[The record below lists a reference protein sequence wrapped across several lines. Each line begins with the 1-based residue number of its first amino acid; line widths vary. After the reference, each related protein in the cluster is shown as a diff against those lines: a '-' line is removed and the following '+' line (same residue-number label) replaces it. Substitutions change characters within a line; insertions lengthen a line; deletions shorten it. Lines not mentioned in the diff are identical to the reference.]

1 MCSIAVVVWV
11 LSVIWRQWIR
21 GGEFTHYSFSIR
33 VPRHVWLYN
42 FAKVEFRSHGLQR
55 LCGTSQVVPWLRLH
69 ASAEEGT
76 GSIPGLS

>member
-1 MCSIAVVVWV
+1 M
-11 LSVIWRQWIR
+11 LYVIWMQWICD
-21 GGEFTHYSFSIR
+21 GEFNHYSFNIR

-42 FAKVEFRSHGLQR
+42 FAKVRFRSHGLES
-55 LCGTSQVVPWLRLH
+55 LCGTSQVVQWLRLH